1 MQYRII
7 PLFRGFGTH
16 LHTENLL
23 EPLLGQI
30 NHHLAQNSFI
40 VAKGSVNIIDATVIE
55 AKQCCSKKNK
65 QGNNTQDPEATWNV
79 KTAADGK
86 RKSTYGF
93 KLHANTDEDGYQEN
107 DHYAWQCA

>member
-1 MQYRII
+1 MQYPII
-7 PLFRGFGTH
+7 PLFGGFGTH
-16 LHTENLL
+16 LHTEQLL
-23 EPLLGQI
+23 EPLLVQI
-30 NHHLAQNSFI
+30 NHHLAQNSLI

-55 AKQCCSKKNK
+55 AKQCRPKKNK
-65 QGNNTQDPEATWNV
+65 QGNNTQGPEAAWNV

-93 KLHANTDEDGYQEN
+93 KLHTNTDEYGYQKN